1 MAGNKKSTPLDA
13 PKVKRGVKEAL
24 TPGVKPEKEQT
35 PVEDVISRELTK
47 IVEQIN
53 FDAKFQT
60 IQNAIESRPSE
71 TLLPVLEKIS
81 DKLNP
86 ILGALYGISS
96 ITDNTTSSA
105 LLSKLGNLDPKLTT
119 FGPIDAMLNSIYK
132 FLT

>member
-1 MAGNKKSTPLDA
+1 MADNKKSTPIDA

-35 PVEDVISRELTK
+35 PIEDVISRELTK

-86 ILGALYGISS
+86 ILGALLIF
-96 ITDNTTSSA
+96 I
-105 LLSKLGNLDPKLTT
+105 
-119 FGPIDAMLNSIYK
+119 LNFIFIHSLK
-132 FLT
+132 